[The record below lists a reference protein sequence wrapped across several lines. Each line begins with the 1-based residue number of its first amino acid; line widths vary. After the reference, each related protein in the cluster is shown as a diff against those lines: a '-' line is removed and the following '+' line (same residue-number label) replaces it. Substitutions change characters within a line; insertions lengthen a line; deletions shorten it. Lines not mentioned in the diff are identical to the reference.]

1 MKKEKIRKR
10 SMLAMTTAL
19 MLILF
24 FCFAGSA
31 WADDINKQIAK
42 SSTIDKVMRKGK
54 LRVGLASFVPWAMQ
68 DKKGEWVG
76 FEIDVAKQLAE
87 DMGVKKWW
95 KPTPAIEKYVKT
107 YLE

>member
-1 MKKEKIRKR
+1 MKKERMRKR
-10 SMLAMTTAL
+10 SILTMTTAL
-19 MLILF
+19 TLILF

-54 LRVGLASFVPWAMQ
+54 LRVGLSSFVPWAMQ

-76 FEIDVAKQLAE
+76 FEIDVAKKLAE
-87 DMGVKKWW
+87 DMGVKLELVPTKWEGLI
-95 KPTPAIEKYVKT
+95 PSLLT
-107 YLE
+107 